1 MHRSFNYRKGKGASV
16 PNAQPT
22 TARWSFPSLLPA
34 HDLNCN
40 DNRNGLTTI
49 PHNSGGLRGSYHS
62 DGSSRFFMEVSVL
75 GEQSG
80 RGKKKLLLVLVNR
93 SSMMRL
99 PRRPTEPRR
108 PPGLTP
114 LHGPNLIFAR
124 EVNGTICLAC
134 LSRACEFRAQDHLTH
149 CKPWRKYSRD

>member
-62 DGSSRFFMEVSVL
+62 DDSSRFFMEVSVL

-80 RGKKKLLLVLVNR
+80 RGKKKLLSSASELSIPDQKVGSDDDAEDRKRAELLV
-93 SSMMRL
+93 
-99 PRRPTEPRR
+99 T
-108 PPGLTP
+108 
-114 LHGPNLIFAR
+114 AR
-124 EVNGTICLAC
+124 TIA
-134 LSRACEFRAQDHLTH
+134 
-149 CKPWRKYSRD
+149 W

>member
-49 PHNSGGLRGSYHS
+49 RRNSGGLRGSYHS
-62 DGSSRFFMEVSVL
+62 DDSSRFFMEVSVL

-80 RGKKKLLLVLVNR
+80 RGKKKLLSSASELSIPDQKVGSDDDAEDRKRAELLV
-93 SSMMRL
+93 
-99 PRRPTEPRR
+99 T
-108 PPGLTP
+108 
-114 LHGPNLIFAR
+114 AR
-124 EVNGTICLAC
+124 TIA
-134 LSRACEFRAQDHLTH
+134 
-149 CKPWRKYSRD
+149 W